1 MTLPCWPQGYQIT
14 AQLYSLAL
22 KTLLSLGVTVLLKVS
37 FSFLLNEL
45 YSPTLLGSS
54 CYLE

>member
-1 MTLPCWPQGYQIT
+1 MTLPCGPQGYQIT

-22 KTLLSLGVTVLLKVS
+22 KTLLSLGVTVLLKVY

-45 YSPTLLGSS
+45 YSPTLLGSL
-54 CYLE
+54 CYFE